1 MRFGHGIGPGGAPR
15 LFAESDGRRIELGGT
30 LDDLLRDAGRLDEV
44 RRDAEARLR
53 AGEGKPASDLGP
65 LHPPV
70 LRPGKIVAIGL
81 NYRDHCREFGVDPPT
96 SPVLFP
102 KLTSALC
109 GHGAEV
115 RWEPAV
121 TAEVDWEAELAV
133 IIGRSVHHAGP
144 EEATAAIFGYTVCN
158 DVTARDI
165 QREEQQWLR
174 AKGLDTFCPL
184 GPVAVTAEEVVDP
197 QGLAVRSRVNGQV
210 MQDSSTG
217 EMVFRVVDLVSRLSR
232 SFTLE
237 PGDVI
242 ATGTP
247 LGVGAFRDPP
257 MFLSPGDVM
266 EMEVQGIGVLRN
278 TCATIGGRVDEE
290 ESP

>member
-1 MRFGHGIGPGGAPR
+1 MRFGHAVGIEGRPR
-15 LFAESDGRRIELGGT
+15 LFAESGGERIALDST
-30 LDDLLRDAGRLDEV
+30 LDELLRDPGGLEEV
-44 RRDAEARLR
+44 RKALERRLR
-53 AGEGKPASDLGP
+53 AGEGEPALDHAKP

-81 NYRDHCREFGVDPPT
+81 NYRDHCREFGVEPPT

-102 KLTSALC
+102 KLTTALC
-109 GHGAEV
+109 GHGADV
-115 RWEPAV
+115 RWDPSM
-121 TAEVDWEAELAV
+121 TSEVDWESELAV
-133 IIGRSVHHAGP
+133 IIGRTVRNAGE
-144 EEATAAIFGYTVCN
+144 EEAREAIFGYTVCN

-174 AKGLDTFCPL
+174 SKGLDTFCPL
-184 GPVAVTAEEVVDP
+184 GPVAVTADEIPDP
-197 QGLAVRSRVNGQV
+197 QRLAVRSRVNGIS
-210 MQDSSTG
+210 MQDSSTQ
-217 EMVFRVVDLVSRLSR
+217 EMVFGVTELVAILSR

-257 MFLSPGDVM
+257 IFLADGDVM
-266 EMEVQGIGVLRN
+266 EMEIEGVGTLRN
-278 TCATIGGRVDEE
+278 RCAVLAEDKENG
-290 ESP
+290 S